1 MGTLHHDEIGLIWAD
16 TAVSARNLVRGTFND
31 HLENPLAISAS
42 EMIDRVE
49 GANRRLAR
57 HRAQAEWKDAELARE
72 LESARTA
79 LAAQLEA
86 VKLYAETGKTDP
98 RLTPTCDQSV
108 QAEINVSRSAAL
120 KAAAPEIY
128 AFKQVAKATAW
139 EFSTKRVSGSSVV
152 ISYKMPV
159 SDLAAKPSLLNEG
172 DFRRNIRAAMDRL
185 RSPSFDR
192 RSIAVVAVAMI
203 EEALRLGPK
212 ETTLRPARW
221 YPSNAGPSEHM
232 ESARGMATLSL
243 VRHQPPLA
251 WEHRQSPTLQTT
263 PPAKAAPVDLK
274 VDAEAG
280 KRWRRWR
287 AELLAAQRKQD
298 SIASIRLINAG
309 PDPPT

>member
-57 HRAQAEWKDAELARE
+57 HRAQAEWKDAELAHE

-79 LAAQLEA
+79 LGAQLEA

-98 RLTPTCDQSV
+98 RLTPACDQSV
-108 QAEINVSRSAAL
+108 QAEINISRSAAL
-120 KAAAPEIY
+120 KAAAPEID

-152 ISYKMPV
+152 ITYKMPV

-172 DFRRNIRAAMDRL
+172 DLRRNIRVAMDRL

-192 RSIAVVAVAMI
+192 RSIAVVAAAMI
-203 EEALRLGPK
+203 EEALCLGPK

-221 YPSNAGPSEHM
+221 YPSNAGPSEHE
-232 ESARGMATLSL
+232 ESTRSMATLSL
-243 VRHQPPLA
+243 MRHQPLPLSLA
-251 WEHRQSPTLQTT
+251 PTGQFGSLL
-263 PPAKAAPVDLK
+263 PSWPVDLK

-298 SIASIRLINAG
+298 SITSIRLINAG